1 MLCIQDEA
9 VNVLM
14 VTNDLSIR
22 SDDFTLLPVYSLR
35 LGFSANHS
43 PSSDALIS
51 HIGQDKV

>member
-43 PSSDALIS
+43 PPSDALIS